1 MEDNQSLK
9 HNRKCAFIAAFV
21 TGFFVVFLSVPSS
34 CQAEEKHSTQTTTK
48 QTTTKQA
55 APGETWDFPNA
66 PNEIRPGTYVL
77 AGNGVVKVILVTEPL
92 CLDCLQGVIVQ
103 SLENKIPQEFIDA
116 IRVVRGSAC
125 DDDLK
130 FFMTVRKEA
139 LEEIRK
145 RKELED
151 RIQRL
156 KERQAFQDETLENLL
171 KEIKEKR

>member
-9 HNRKCAFIAAFV
+9 HDRKYAVITALV
-21 TGFFVVFLSVPSS
+21 IGFLVVFLSTPYS
-34 CQAEEKHSTQTTTK
+34 CQAEEKHSTRTATK
-48 QTTTKQA
+48 QT
-55 APGETWDFPNA
+55 PGETWAFPDA

-77 AGNGVVKVILVTEPL
+77 TGNGMIKVILVTEPV
-92 CLDCLQGVIVQ
+92 CLDCLQGVVVQ

-125 DDDLK
+125 NDDLK
-130 FFMTVRKEA
+130 FFMTIRAES
-139 LEEIRK
+139 LNEIQK

-151 RIQRL
+151 RMKRL

>member
-9 HNRKCAFIAAFV
+9 HNRKCAVIAAFV
-21 TGFFVVFLSVPSS
+21 AGFFVVFLSVPSS
-34 CQAEEKHSTQTTTK
+34 CQAEEKHSTQTTAK
-48 QTTTKQA
+48 QTV
-55 APGETWDFPNA
+55 PGETWTFPNA

-156 KERQAFQDETLENLL
+156 KERQAFQDEMLENLL
-171 KEIKEKR
+171 KEMKEKR